1 MINILEVVL
10 SAVMFASPLSYF
22 KYQRPVQPAQA
33 GQQYIAVDE
42 SIWQHARRDIG
53 DLRLY
58 NGANEVP
65 YSLVVERGGAEQEE
79 KALPIFQQARVAGK
93 TQFMIDM
100 RDLAEY
106 DHVALK
112 LSTQNFVAH
121 AQAEGQDDLHG
132 KQWAGLGDS
141 ILYDLSREHLGSN
154 TTLRLPRA
162 SYKYLRVTIDGPV
175 KPDEVI
181 GAMSELRQERKP
193 VWRTV
198 GSQPATGSTN
208 GSQMRWEK
216 GKLQP
221 QEGKDTLL
229 TFNLPQGVAA
239 EKLSFDIDAAQGNF
253 WRRVEILNDRGQLMG
268 SGEIERIHMQRA
280 GQKIDS
286 DEHEVSFSA
295 RGSKTLAAIIYNGDD
310 PPLKLNGAHL
320 EQEERRLYFDAP
332 SGATLM
338 LYYGDEKLN
347 APVYD
352 YARFFQA
359 QPSAIAAQ
367 LGPEQ
372 ENASYSERPD
382 ERPWSERHPAVLWAA
397 ILAAVLVL
405 GALALRSMRSAAR

>member
-1 MINILEVVL
+1 MTHLFKIVVL
-10 SAVMFASPLSYF
+10 AALFASPLSYF
-22 KYQRPVQPAQA
+22 KYQRPVQAAQA

-42 SIWQHARRDIG
+42 TIWQHARSDLG

-65 YSLVVERGGAEQEE
+65 YSLAVERGGAEQEE

-100 RDLAEY
+100 RELSEY

-121 AQAEGQDDLHG
+121 VQAEGQDDLHART
-132 KQWAGLGDS
+132 WAGLGDS
-141 ILYDLSREHLGSN
+141 ILYDLSKEHLGSN

-175 KPDEVI
+175 KPDEVL

-198 GSQPATGSTN
+198 GSQPVTASTN
-208 GSQMRWEK
+208 GSQLHWEK
-216 GKLQP
+216 GKPEP
-221 QEGKDTLL
+221 QHGKDTLL
-229 TFNLPQGVAA
+229 TFNLPAGVPA
-239 EKLSFDIDAAQGNF
+239 EKISFDIDRAQGNF
-253 WRRVEILNDRGQLMG
+253 WRRVEILNDRGQLVG
-268 SGEIERIHMQRA
+268 SGEVERIHMQRA

-286 DEHEVSFSA
+286 EEHEVSFSA
-295 RGSKTLAAIIYNGDD
+295 RGVKVLAAIIYNGDD

-332 SGATLM
+332 AGATLM

-347 APVYD
+347 APLYD
-352 YARFFQA
+352 YARFFQT
-359 QPSAIAAQ
+359 QPTAIAAQ

-372 ENASYSERPD
+372 QNASYAERPD
-382 ERPWSERHPAVLWAA
+382 ERPWTERHPAVLWAA

-405 GALALRSMRSAAR
+405 GALALRSMRSTA

>member
-1 MINILEVVL
+1 MANILQIIL
-10 SAVMFASPLSYF
+10 IAALFASPLTYF
-22 KYQRPVQPAQA
+22 KYHRPVQPAQSR
-33 GQQYIAVDE
+33 QQYLAVDE
-42 SIWQHARRDIG
+42 SIWQHARRDLG

-121 AQAEGQDDLHG
+121 AQVEGQDELHG
-132 KQWAGLGDS
+132 KSWAGLGDS
-141 ILYDLSREHLGSN
+141 ILYDLSKEHLGSN

-162 SYKYLRVTIDGPV
+162 SYKYLRVTVDGPV

-198 GSQPATGSTN
+198 GSQPTTGSTN
-208 GSQMRWEK
+208 GSQVRWEK

-221 QEGKDTLL
+221 QEGRDTLL
-229 TFNLPQGVAA
+229 TFNLPEGVPA
-239 EKLSFDIDAAQGNF
+239 EKISFDIDPAQGNF
-253 WRRVEILNDRGQLMG
+253 WRRIEILNDRGQLMG
-268 SGEIERIHMQRA
+268 SGEIERIHMQHA

-295 RGSKTLAAIIYNGDD
+295 RRSKVLAAIIYNGDD

-332 SGATLM
+332 SGATLT
-338 LYYGDEKLN
+338 LYYGDEKLI

-367 LGPEQ
+367 LGTEQ
-372 ENASYSERPD
+372 QNASYSERPD

-405 GALALRSMRSAAR
+405 GALALRSMRSAAQ

>member
-1 MINILEVVL
+1 LTSLSKIVL
-10 SAVMFASPLSYF
+10 VAVLFASPLSYF
-22 KYQRPVQPAQA
+22 KYQRPVVPAQP

-42 SIWQHARRDIG
+42 SIWQHARSDLG

-65 YSLVVERGGAEQEE
+65 YSLVVERGGTEQEE
-79 KALPIFQQARVAGK
+79 KALPVFQQARIGGK

-100 RDLAEY
+100 RDLADY

-112 LSTQNFVAH
+112 LSTQDFVAH
-121 AQAEGQDDLHG
+121 ARVEGQDDLHG
-132 KQWAGLGDS
+132 KQWADLGDS
-141 ILYDLSREHLGSN
+141 ILYDLSKERLGSN

-181 GAMSELRQERKP
+181 GAMSELHQERRP
-193 VWRTV
+193 VWRSV
-198 GSQPATGSTN
+198 GSHPTTGSTD
-208 GSQMRWEK
+208 GSQVRWDK

-229 TFNLPQGVAA
+229 TFNLPQSVPA
-239 EKLSFDIDAAQGNF
+239 ERISFDVDPEQGNF

-286 DEHEVSFSA
+286 DEHEVSFSSG
-295 RGSKTLAAIIYNGDD
+295 GSKTLAVIIYNGDD
-310 PPLKLNGAHL
+310 PPLKLNDAHL
-320 EQEERRLYFDAP
+320 EQRERRLYFDAP
-332 SGATLM
+332 PGASLV

-347 APVYD
+347 GPVYD

-359 QPSAIAAQ
+359 QPTALAAQ
-367 LGPEQ
+367 LGTEQ
-372 ENASYSERPD
+372 RNAAYTERPD
-382 ERPWSERHPAVLWAA
+382 GRPWSERHPAVLWIA
-397 ILAAVLVL
+397 IIAAVLVL
-405 GALALRSMRSAAR
+405 GALALRSMRAAA